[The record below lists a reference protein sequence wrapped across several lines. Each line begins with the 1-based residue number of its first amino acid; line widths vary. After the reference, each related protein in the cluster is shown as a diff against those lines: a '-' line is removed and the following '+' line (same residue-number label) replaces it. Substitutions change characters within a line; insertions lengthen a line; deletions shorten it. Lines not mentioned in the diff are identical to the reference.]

1 MLLIYS
7 PTTILSVSVTVW
19 FQCGVYV
26 ENSKLY
32 SEMVLSEKEKNGAL
46 KILSLLS
53 DTEVVSL
60 AKTVTKGHIIIGTR
74 EGKMEAVGVI
84 FRP

>member
-1 MLLIYS
+1 
-7 PTTILSVSVTVW
+7 
-19 FQCGVYV
+19 
-26 ENSKLY
+26 
-32 SEMVLSEKEKNGAL
+32 MVLSEKEKNGAF

-60 AKTVTKGHIIIGTR
+60 AKTVTKGQIIIGTR